1 MQALFEEWFV
11 LTCDERRDLMLCYLT
26 GVLEPAEAQDL
37 RLHLAGGCPCC
48 AGALAE
54 AQATIAALP
63 QALDPIMPSP
73 ATKQRLMDR
82 IEPKERPVAGP
93 IGPISPDRLPETAPL
108 QLFRY
113 FVPAAVAAGIA
124 IVVTHALVMR
134 GVAPALHAGDFA
146 REMLVLEQQRS
157 EQLQEMLKRQWQ
169 YVDMLRSP
177 NLKMVQ
183 LDGAAQSSAVARII
197 WDQKTNDWLV
207 LADGLTPPPPGKVY
221 ELWYIPAGANP
232 VNAGTFTVDAKGR
245 GTMMTK
251 VPPNVGP
258 FAVAAVTIEN
268 AGGSDTPT
276 MPLQLASKAS
286 GT

>member
-1 MQALFEEWFV
+1 
-11 LTCDERRDLMLCYLT
+11 
-26 GVLEPAEAQDL
+26 
-37 RLHLAGGCPCC
+37 
-48 AGALAE
+48 
-54 AQATIAALP
+54 
-63 QALDPIMPSP
+63 
-73 ATKQRLMDR
+73 
-82 IEPKERPVAGP
+82 
-93 IGPISPDRLPETAPL
+93 
-108 QLFRY
+108 
-113 FVPAAVAAGIA
+113 
-124 IVVTHALVMR
+124 MR

-146 REMLVLEQQRS
+146 REMLVQEQQRS
-157 EQLQEMLKRQWQ
+157 EQLQEMLKRQGR

-183 LDGAAQSSAVARII
+183 LDGAAQQSAVARII

-207 LADGLTPPPPGKVY
+207 LAEGLTPPPSGKVY

-232 VNAGTFTVDAKGR
+232 VNAGTFTVDSNGR

-268 AGGSDTPT
+268 AGGSNTPT